1 MHKKNVSDWHK
12 HFDFMVV
19 DIICLHIAFL
29 LAYAFR
35 HKGFGMYQEQS
46 YRQLVIIMS
55 VIDLFVAVLFSSFKN
70 VLKRGYLIEF
80 TAALRHVCLVEG
92 ISVFYVFT
100 VQKGT
105 EYSRIVF
112 YIFPVIYLLL
122 TTGCRYLWKN
132 FLKKNVKLHHLRS
145 VLLVTTRECAEES
158 INELHDN
165 PYEHFM
171 LKGIVLMENDKEG
184 GRDSKADSILGVPV
198 VAYSNNVAEYCL
210 NEWVDAAMVIL
221 PPEMPYP
228 KTLIDQF
235 QKMGI
240 VVHRAIANKHAE
252 SDCKQIVERIG
263 NYTVLTTSMNY
274 ASPEALFLKRL
285 VDIIGG
291 IVGCLIT
298 GIIFVIF
305 GPIIYLQSPGPL
317 FFTQTRVGRNG
328 RKFKIYKFRTMYMN
342 AEERKKELM
351 KYNKLGDGKMFK
363 LDYDPRII
371 GNKKLPDGTIKK
383 GIGSFLRETSLDEF
397 PQMLNIL
404 KGDMSLVG
412 TRPPTV
418 DEWEEYELHHR
429 ARLAFRPGLTGMWQV
444 SGRSSI
450 TNFEEVVRLD
460 TKYISEW
467 SIGLDVKILVK
478 TVLTV
483 LKKDGAV

>member
-12 HFDFMVV
+12 HLDFMVV
-19 DIICLHIAFL
+19 DVICLHIAFL

-35 HKGFGMYQEQS
+35 HTSFGMYQEQS

-55 VIDLFVAVLFSSFKN
+55 VIDLFVAVMFSSFKN

-92 ISVFYVFT
+92 ITIFFVFT
-100 VQKGT
+100 VQKST
-105 EYSRIVF
+105 DYSRVVF

-122 TTGCRYLWKN
+122 TTVCRYLWKN
-132 FLKKNVKLHHLRS
+132 FLKKNVKLHNLRS
-145 VLLVTTRECAEES
+145 VLLVTTKEYAEES

-165 PYEHFM
+165 PYEHFL
-171 LKGIVLMENDKEG
+171 LKGIVLMEDEITDGTDNDAE
-184 GRDSKADSILGVPV
+184 SIRGVPV
-198 VAYSNNVAEYCL
+198 VAYNNNVAEYCL
-210 NEWVDAAMVIL
+210 NEWVDAAMIVL
-221 PPEMPYP
+221 PSEAPYP

-240 VVHRAIANKHAE
+240 VVHRAITNKHAE

-274 ASPEALFLKRL
+274 ASSEALFLKRV

-291 IVGCLIT
+291 LVGCLVT

-305 GPIIYLQSPGPL
+305 GPIIYLQSPGPI

-328 RKFKIYKFRTMYMN
+328 RKFKIYKFRTMYMD

-351 KYNKLGDGKMFK
+351 QYNKLGDGKMFK

-371 GNKKLPDGTIKK
+371 GNKKLADGTIKK
-383 GIGSFLRETSLDEF
+383 GIGSFLRESSLDEF

-444 SGRSSI
+444 SGRSEI
-450 TNFEEVVRLD
+450 TDFEEVVRLD
-460 TKYISEW
+460 TKYINEW
-467 SIGLDVKILVK
+467 SIGLDVKILFK

-483 LKKDGAV
+483 LHKDGAV

>member
-12 HFDFMVV
+12 HLDFMVV
-19 DIICLHIAFL
+19 DVLCLHIAFL
-29 LAYAFR
+29 LAYLFR
-35 HKGFGMYQEQS
+35 HKEWGMYQDQS

-55 VIDLFVAVLFSSFKN
+55 VIDLLVAVLFSSFKN
-70 VLKRGYLIEF
+70 VLKRGYFIEF

-92 ISVFYVFT
+92 ITIFYVFT
-100 VQKGT
+100 VQKST
-105 EYSRIVF
+105 DYSRTVF
-112 YIFPVIYLLL
+112 YIFPVIFLLL

-132 FLKKNVKLHHLRS
+132 FLKKNAKLHNLRS
-145 VLLVTTRECAEES
+145 VLLVTTREWAEES

-165 PYEHFM
+165 PYEHFL
-171 LKGIVLMENDKEG
+171 LKGIVLMENEKSDGKDG
-184 GRDSKADSILGVPV
+184 NTGSILGVPV
-198 VAYSNNVAEYCL
+198 VAYSSNVAEYCL
-210 NEWVDAAMVIL
+210 NEWVDAALVIL
-221 PPEMPYP
+221 PPEMTYP
-228 KTLIDQF
+228 KTLLDQF

-274 ASPEALFLKRL
+274 ASPEVLFLKRF

-291 IVGCLIT
+291 LVGCLIT
-298 GIIFVIF
+298 GVIFIIF
-305 GPIIYLQSPGPL
+305 GPIIYLQSPGPI

-328 RKFKIYKFRTMYMN
+328 RKFKIYKFRTMYMD

-383 GIGSFLRETSLDEF
+383 GIGSFLREFSLDEF

-444 SGRSSI
+444 SGRSKI
-450 TNFEEVVRLD
+450 TDFEEVVRLD
-460 TKYISEW
+460 TKYINEW
-467 SIGLDVKILVK
+467 SLGLDVRILVK
-478 TVLTV
+478 TVLSV
-483 LKKDGAV
+483 LRKDGAV

>member
-12 HFDFMVV
+12 HLDFMVV
-19 DIICLHIAFL
+19 DVVCLHIAFL
-29 LAYAFR
+29 LAYLFR
-35 HKGFGMYQEQS
+35 HKEWGMYQDQS

-55 VIDLFVAVLFSSFKN
+55 VIDLLVAVLFSSFKN
-70 VLKRGYLIEF
+70 VLKRGYFIEF

-92 ISVFYVFT
+92 ITIFYVFT
-100 VQKGT
+100 VQKST
-105 EYSRIVF
+105 DYSRTVF
-112 YIFPVIYLLL
+112 YIFPVIFLLL

-132 FLKKNVKLHHLRS
+132 FLKKNAKLHNLRS
-145 VLLVTTRECAEES
+145 VLLVTTREWAEES

-165 PYEHFM
+165 PYEHFL
-171 LKGIVLMENDKEG
+171 LKGIVLMENEKSDGKDG
-184 GRDSKADSILGVPV
+184 NTGSILGVPV
-198 VAYSNNVAEYCL
+198 VAYSSNVAEYCL
-210 NEWVDAAMVIL
+210 NEWVDAALVIL
-221 PPEMPYP
+221 PPEMTYP
-228 KTLIDQF
+228 KTLLDQF

-274 ASPEALFLKRL
+274 ASPEVLFLKRF

-291 IVGCLIT
+291 LVGCLIT
-298 GIIFVIF
+298 GVIFIIF
-305 GPIIYLQSPGPL
+305 GPIIYLQSPGPI

-328 RKFKIYKFRTMYMN
+328 RKFKIYKFRTMYMD

-383 GIGSFLRETSLDEF
+383 GIGSFLREFSLDEF

-444 SGRSSI
+444 SGRSKI
-450 TNFEEVVRLD
+450 TDFEEVVRLD
-460 TKYISEW
+460 TKYINEW
-467 SIGLDVKILVK
+467 SLGLDVRILVK
-478 TVLTV
+478 TVLSV
-483 LKKDGAV
+483 LRKDGAV

>member
-1 MHKKNVSDWHK
+1 MHKKNGSDWRK
-12 HFDFMVV
+12 HIDFMVV
-19 DIICLHIAFL
+19 DVICLHIAFL
-29 LAYAFR
+29 FAYLFR
-35 HKGFGMYQEQS
+35 HKEWGMYQDQS

-55 VIDLFVAVLFSSFKN
+55 VIDLLVAVLFSSFKN
-70 VLKRGYLIEF
+70 VLKRGYFIEF
-80 TAALRHVCLVEG
+80 TAALRHVCLVEA
-92 ISVFYVFT
+92 ITIFYVFT

-105 EYSRIVF
+105 DYSRIVL
-112 YIFPVIYLLL
+112 YTFPVIYLLL
-122 TTGCRYLWKN
+122 TVVCRYLWKHL
-132 FLKKNVKLHHLRS
+132 LKKNLRPQMMCS
-145 VLLVTTRECAEES
+145 LLLVTTREYAEEG
-158 INELHDN
+158 IRELQN
-165 PYEHFM
+165 SPYEHFL
-171 LKGIVLMENDKEG
+171 LKGVVLIEESEKV
-184 GRDSKADSILGVPV
+184 DSVGNVGNIMDIPV
-198 VAYSNNVAEYCL
+198 VASRKNVAEYCL
-210 NEWVDAAMVIL
+210 NEWVDAAMIIL
-221 PPEMPYP
+221 PAEMTYP
-228 KTLIDQF
+228 KELIDQF

-240 VVHRAIANKHAE
+240 VVHRAIANKQAE

-263 NYTVLTTSMNY
+263 NYTVLTTSMNT
-274 ASPEALFLKRL
+274 ASPEALFLKRT

-291 IVGCLIT
+291 LIGCLVT

-305 GPIIYLQSPGPL
+305 GPIIYLQSPGPI
-317 FFTQTRVGRNG
+317 FFTQTRVGKNG
-328 RKFKIYKFRTMYMN
+328 RKFKIYKFRTMYMD

-351 KYNKLGDGKMFK
+351 QYNKLGDGKMFK

-404 KGDMSLVG
+404 LGDMSLVG

-444 SGRSSI
+444 SGRSDI
-450 TNFEEVVRLD
+450 TDFEEVVKLD

-467 SIGLDVKILVK
+467 SIGLDVKILFK

-483 LKKDGAV
+483 LHKDGAV

>member
-165 PYEHFM
+165 PYDHFL
-171 LKGIVLMENDKEG
+171 LKGIVLMESDKEG
-184 GRDSKADSILGVPV
+184 GSDGKADSILGVPV

-221 PPEMPYP
+221 PPEMAYP

-291 IVGCLIT
+291 LVGCLIT

-305 GPIIYLQSPGPL
+305 GPIIYLQSPGPI

-328 RKFKIYKFRTMYMN
+328 RKFKIYKFRTMYMD

-351 KYNKLGDGKMFK
+351 QYNKLGDGKMFK

-371 GNKKLPDGTIKK
+371 GNKKLPDGSVKK
-383 GIGSFLRETSLDEF
+383 GIGSFLRESSLDEF

-444 SGRSSI
+444 SGRSEI
-450 TNFEEVVRLD
+450 TDFEEVVRLD
-460 TKYISEW
+460 TKYINEW
-467 SIGLDVKILVK
+467 SVGLDVKIICK
-478 TVLTV
+478 TVLAV
-483 LKKDGAV
+483 LHKDGAV